1 MNDPLSSQTSS
12 QVLKP
17 VPSVELVTESL
28 SVLDL
33 NDLCD
38 ATDSAIEAGGG
49 FGWVTVPARETIERY
64 WQGIIAMPSRR
75 LFVARLDGTICG
87 TAILLIPPKNN
98 EAQSYA
104 VQLTSL
110 FIAPW
115 ARGQGLS
122 RMLLDFIEKTAR
134 REGYAIINLDVRETQ
149 EAALALYE
157 SAGYV
162 QLGIH
167 PYYAKVNGNVVRG
180 RYYYKVLSPQLTLV
194 NGQH

>member
-1 MNDPLSSQTSS
+1 MTEKTLPTQGLR
-12 QVLKP
+12 P

-28 SVLDL
+28 SVNDL

-38 ATDSAIEAGGG
+38 ATDAAIEAGGG
-49 FGWVTVPARETIERY
+49 FGWVNVPPRETIERY
-64 WQGIIAMPSRR
+64 WQGIVAMPTRR

-87 TAILLIPPKNN
+87 CAIGIIPPKNN

-110 FIAPW
+110 FVAPW

-122 RMLLDFIEKTAR
+122 RMLLDFTEKTVR
-134 REGYAIINLDVRETQ
+134 REGFAVINLDVRETQ
-149 EAALALYE
+149 DAAIALYE

-162 QLGIH
+162 QLGVH
-167 PYYAKVNGNVVRG
+167 PYYAKVKDRVVKG

-194 NGQH
+194 GSE